1 MKIIKY
7 FYANMLYRFIMLL
20 LTGSAIISCN
30 NNYYSQSDFSNVPK
44 IDAHYHLYTAEH
56 GSLEMAKKNN
66 FRLLGINTYSGDCEH
81 VADVHQWSKKAR
93 ENYPDNF
100 EFTATFCLEGWG
112 EAGWTENTAAWLEQC
127 IADGAVA
134 VKVWKNIG
142 MEFRDKESNLIMI
155 DDPGFDEIFLYLAKK
170 GIPLTAHLGEPKNC
184 WLPAEEMTVK
194 NDSSYFTRNPRYHM
208 FLHPELPS
216 YEEQMAARD
225 RMLQKNPD
233 LSFIGCHLASLEW
246 SVDEL
251 GLFLDRF
258 PNASVDM
265 AARMGQVF
273 YQTAENRDKVRDFFI
288 KYQDRIL
295 YGTDVIDRGGDS
307 ESFRQ
312 GVIRTWL
319 RDWEFL
325 VTDNKMQSD
334 LINEEFR
341 GLKLPKEAVDKIYYH
356 NTKKWYKSFKSQRSD
371 PLAQPI

>member
-1 MKIIKY
+1 
-7 FYANMLYRFIMLL
+7 MLV
-20 LTGSAIISCN
+20 LTGSAIISCK
-30 NNYYSQSDFSNVPK
+30 NNYYSQADFSNVPK
-44 IDAHYHLYTAEH
+44 VDAHFHLYTGET
-56 GSLEMAKKNN
+56 GTLEMANKNN

-81 VADVHQWSKKAR
+81 VADVHQWSKNAR

-100 EFTATFCLEGWG
+100 EFIATFCLEGWG
-112 EAGWTENTAAWLEQC
+112 GPGWTDNTLAWLEQC
-127 IADGAVA
+127 ISDGAVA

-142 MEFRDKESNLIMI
+142 MEFRDNESNLIMI
-155 DDPGFDEIFLYLAKK
+155 DDPGFDEIFFYLANK

-194 NDSSYFTRNPRYHM
+194 NDSSYFTRNPQYHM
-208 FLHPELPS
+208 FLHPEFPS

-233 LSFIGCHLASLEW
+233 LAFIGCHLASLEW

-251 GLFLDRF
+251 AGFLDRF

-265 AARMGQVF
+265 AARMGQLF
-273 YQTAENRDKVRDFFI
+273 YQTAENRDKVRNFFI

-295 YGTDVIDRGGDS
+295 YGTDVTDRGGES

-312 GVIRTWL
+312 GVLLTWQ

-325 VTDNKMQSD
+325 VTDNKMQSN
-334 LINEEFR
+334 LINDGFR
-341 GLKLPKEAVDKIYYH
+341 GLKLPKEIIDKIYYH
-356 NTKKWYKSFKSQRSD
+356 NAKKWYK
-371 PLAQPI
+371 IN